1 LIPSCRWVSATLM
14 AFIATFAFA
23 QEFPADR
30 AIRLIVPFPPGGG
43 TDIFSRAVAMKL
55 TESAKW
61 VVVAENKPGAG
72 GNIGMDVVAKAA
84 PDGYTIGMGQT
95 SDLAINPTLY
105 SKLPYDPLKDLAPIV
120 LIADAPVVLVVSA
133 GSPFKSLAD
142 LVAAAKAKPGEVT
155 FASPGN
161 GTVSHLI
168 GELFQSAAGIK
179 LQHIPYKG
187 AAQAM
192 TDLIGGQ
199 VQSFMASVPSA
210 LVQIKGGTVR
220 GLAVTS
226 ATRVGSLPGVPTVAE
241 SGYKGFDANT
251 WYGLVAPARTP
262 TNVIARINAEV
273 NKILTMPDVRE
284 KFAAEGGGP
293 LGGSPQDFADLL
305 ERDYAKWR
313 KAVKDSGAKVD

>member
-1 LIPSCRWVSATLM
+1 
-14 AFIATFAFA
+14 
-23 QEFPADR
+23 
-30 AIRLIVPFPPGGG
+30 
-43 TDIFSRAVAMKL
+43 MKL
-55 TESAKW
+55 TESVKW
-61 VVVAENKPGAG
+61 VVVVENKPGAG
-72 GNIGMDVVAKAA
+72 GNIGMDAVAKAA

-95 SDLAINPTLY
+95 SNLAINPTLY

-133 GSPFKSLAD
+133 SSPFKSLAD

-210 LVQIKGGTVR
+210 LAQIKGGTVR

-226 ATRVGSLPGVPTVAE
+226 ATRVRSLPDVPTVAE
-241 SGYKGFDANT
+241 AGYRDFDANT

-262 TNVIARINAEV
+262 ASVVARINAEV
-273 NKILTMPDVRE
+273 NKILTSPDVRG

-293 LGGSPQDFADLL
+293 VGGSPQEFAALIV
-305 ERDYAKWR
+305 RDYAKWR
-313 KAVKDSGAKVD
+313 KVVKDSGAKVD

>member
-1 LIPSCRWVSATLM
+1 M
-14 AFIATFAFA
+14 ALLASFALA
-23 QEFPADR
+23 QEYPADK

-43 TDIFSRAVAMKL
+43 TDIFSRAIAMKL
-55 TESAKW
+55 TESVKW
-61 VVVAENKPGAG
+61 VVVVENKPGAG
-72 GNIGMDVVAKAA
+72 GNIGMDAVAKAA

-95 SDLAINPTLY
+95 SNLAINPTLY

-133 GSPFKSLAD
+133 SSPFKSLAD

-210 LVQIKGGTVR
+210 LAQIKGGTVR

-226 ATRVGSLPGVPTVAE
+226 ATRVRSLPDVPTVAE
-241 SGYKGFDANT
+241 AGYRDFDANT

-262 TNVIARINAEV
+262 ASVVARINAEV
-273 NKILTMPDVRE
+273 NKILTSPDVRE

-293 LGGSPQDFADLL
+293 VGGSPQEFAALIV
-305 ERDYAKWR
+305 RDYAKWR
-313 KAVKDSGAKVD
+313 KVVKDSGAKVD